1 METKP
6 ISIKNLWKELSLAIK
21 ADERLQSYLN
31 KFVRKDRI
39 FIIDHLNQVGQIPQ
53 ALRYFEDKIGVN
65 VERADEYILSTSLHS
80 IGCHRGEC
88 RGEVGIQKI
97 RFQDPISFET
107 KVVTRKQKVNLFKLI
122 AAQVPKVKFIDV
134 KRSKFRKSQKLYT
147 FQKSRKNIA
156 TITTNGNY
164 SKEIDDMMTV
174 LLFLELTKNRKQAFI
189 QSCDKYKWMPSVL
202 KRKDI
207 NNVKQKQFMPYFLSK
222 EIMGTTPALILMGYE
237 CSYDCSLRQK
247 VPHDT
252 QCKLKKEKEPKP
264 IYV

>member
-1 METKP
+1 MEAEP
-6 ISIKNLWKELSLAIK
+6 ISIKNLWKQLSLAIK

-39 FIIDHLNQVGQIPQ
+39 IIIDHLNQVGQILQ
-53 ALRYFEDKIGVN
+53 ALHYFEDKIGVN

-88 RGEVGIQKI
+88 RGEVGIQKL

-107 KVVTRKQKVNLFKLI
+107 KIVIGRQKANLFKLI

-134 KRSKFRKSQKLYT
+134 KRSFMKSQKLYT

-189 QSCDKYKWMPSVL
+189 QSCDKYKWMPRVL

-237 CSYDCSLRQK
+237 CSYDCSKKQQ